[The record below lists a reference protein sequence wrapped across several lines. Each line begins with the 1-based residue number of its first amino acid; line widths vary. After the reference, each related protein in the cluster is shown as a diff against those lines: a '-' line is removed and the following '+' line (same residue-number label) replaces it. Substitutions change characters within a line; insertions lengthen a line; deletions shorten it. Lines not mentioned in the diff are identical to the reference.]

1 MINEYIRTLK
11 SKQLYRLFVFFI
23 EAHFFDIKFKV
34 DTAKSDLSINVEE
47 NSVNHN
53 YMSTYTKSVRK
64 ALHLIQKSIDG
75 SINFID
81 AGSGKGKVLI
91 IAYQEG
97 IKNIIGVELDHAI
110 HNISKRNLG
119 SLGIDKVVKLYNT
132 DILNFD
138 DYPKQGTNVM
148 FMYNPFGWGNSKF
161 VRMSNP

>member
-1 MINEYIRTLK
+1 
-11 SKQLYRLFVFFI
+11 
-23 EAHFFDIKFKV
+23 
-34 DTAKSDLSINVEE
+34 
-47 NSVNHN
+47 
-53 YMSTYTKSVRK
+53 MSTYTKSVRK

-110 HNISKRNLG
+110 HNLSKRNLG